1 MHLKSFTAFLLFFAF
16 SHSHNAQN
24 FSEKQSPLASY
35 IQKKYQSAPFE
46 GVKIIESDEGA
57 YLVSLAIVNV
67 ASHKTQ
73 STMNRVATIKA
84 RRGAMVY
91 LQGSTTTSESILTTS
106 EKVSSNSVSYYEN
119 YMDKISENA
128 SGFIDGMTTLT
139 TFKTNKGRDYVYVA
153 YKLLN

>member
-1 MHLKSFTAFLLFFAF
+1 MNYNILLVFAF
-16 SHSHNAQN
+16 IFSFKYFSQT

-67 ASHKTQ
+67 ASHKMIYNEQ
-73 STMNRVATIKA
+73 SRHHKGPTRSN
-84 RRGAMVY
+84 GY
-91 LQGSTTTSESILTTS
+91 LQGSTITSESILTTS

-119 YMDKISENA
+119 YMDK
-128 SGFIDGMTTLT
+128 FL
-139 TFKTNKGRDYVYVA
+139 KTPVV
-153 YKLLN
+153 LLMA